1 MAVTSKPEKK
11 QNRVIQFLSKEYK
24 YENLILAI
32 LAIFAIVL
40 GALIVA
46 EILQVSPDFFLIGG
60 FPKVFA
66 WILISLGVV
75 SLLLVL
81 WPFYRPSLAELRHV
95 TGSKRSEFI
104 SNVVVVLIFVL
115 FLVGVF
121 ILYDL
126 GIGAFIKW
134 VS

>member
-1 MAVTSKPEKK
+1 MAVTSKPKKK

>member
-1 MAVTSKPEKK
+1 MAVISKPEKK

-46 EILQVSPDFFLIGG
+46 DTLKVDEEFFLIGG

-66 WILISLGVV
+66 WILVSLGAV

-81 WPFYRPSLAELRHV
+81 SPFYRPSIAELRHV
-95 TGSKRSEFI
+95 TGLKRSEFI
-104 SNVVVVLIFVL
+104 SNVIVVLLFVF
-115 FLVGVF
+115 FLVRVF

-126 GIGAFIKW
+126 GIGALLKL

>member
-1 MAVTSKPEKK
+1 MAVTSKPNKK

-81 WPFYRPSLAELRHV
+81 WPFYRPSLVELRHV

>member
-1 MAVTSKPEKK
+1 
-11 QNRVIQFLSKEYK
+11 FLSKEYK

-81 WPFYRPSLAELRHV
+81 WPFYRPSLVELRHV